1 MATTAA
7 ITLIAILSIGVFTLS
22 SANDCSIYCVRPT
35 DSDPTECSKQPNC
48 TCSCLVLYEYVRE
61 AQKFF
66 PNGSNT
72 SLLFL
77 AGDHAIN
84 TTLAINSTTSH
95 LLGDNPSQAVNE
107 SAGSRIHCSNEAK
120 IVFNVRNASITGLDF
135 DSCGV
140 DITGSEGLSANLVLG
155 NVTFDNSREKYAYRA
170 IIGTYCSLDVKPD
183 AVVIFNGRGKFNS
196 GGLSLSFS
204 E

>member
-1 MATTAA
+1 M
-7 ITLIAILSIGVFTLS
+7 
-22 SANDCSIYCVRPT
+22 PM
-35 DSDPTECSKQPNC
+35 
-48 TCSCLVLYEYVRE
+48 LYEYVRE

-95 LLGDNPSQAVNE
+95 LLGDNPSQTVNE

-120 IVFNVRNASITGLDF
+120 IVSMYAMPVSLGLTLIPVVLILLAVRDCLPI
-135 DSCGV
+135 
-140 DITGSEGLSANLVLG
+140 
-155 NVTFDNSREKYAYRA
+155 
-170 IIGTYCSLDVKPD
+170 
-183 AVVIFNGRGKFNS
+183 
-196 GGLSLSFS
+196 
-204 E
+204 